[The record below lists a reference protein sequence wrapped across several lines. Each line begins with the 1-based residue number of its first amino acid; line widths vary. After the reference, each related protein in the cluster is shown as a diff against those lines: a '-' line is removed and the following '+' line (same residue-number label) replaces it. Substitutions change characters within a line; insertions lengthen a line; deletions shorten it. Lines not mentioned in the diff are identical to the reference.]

1 MTQSTHKNR
10 QRHHWTEAQTA
21 QLRALYPNT
30 RGADVAAAL
39 GLRASQVYQM
49 AARLGIAKSVQFNAS
64 GRSGRIQKYQ
74 RNPSMVGSQFQPG
87 QVPWNKGKPGLTGV
101 QDACRATQFKKGQ
114 MTGAAQHN
122 YKPIGSIRTS
132 KDGYLERK
140 MTVDPS
146 LYPDRRW
153 VAVHRLVW
161 QAAGGPIAPGSIV
174 IFKPGQRTAVL
185 ANITAD
191 RLEMITR
198 AEHAR
203 RNHPRSVSPELGRLV
218 QLKGAITR
226 QVNRIAKEHKE
237 HNQHTEGLPT

>member
-1 MTQSTHKNR
+1 M
-10 QRHHWTEAQTA
+10 
-21 QLRALYPNT
+21 
-30 RGADVAAAL
+30 
-39 GLRASQVYQM
+39 
-49 AARLGIAKSVQFNAS
+49 
-64 GRSGRIQKYQ
+64 
-74 RNPSMVGSQFQPG
+74 
-87 QVPWNKGKPGLTGV
+87 
-101 QDACRATQFKKGQ
+101 
-114 MTGAAQHN
+114 
-122 YKPIGSIRTS
+122 
-132 KDGYLERK
+132 
-140 MTVDPS
+140 
-146 LYPDRRW
+146 
-153 VAVHRLVW
+153 W
-161 QAAGGPIAPGSIV
+161 QAACGPIAPGSIV